1 MSGPSDFTRQ
11 PNTIPW
17 PPLLLLAGI
26 AAGAALGSWLPFAV
40 AMPAVL
46 QAAGYLL
53 IAAGIAF
60 DFSAI
65 WTMWRARTNILPHK
79 AAGTLVTNGPFR
91 LSRNPIYVGNTTTLF
106 AMAFAFSNL
115 WYVIAA
121 FVMALLVDR
130 LAIRR
135 EEIHLASRFGEA
147 WKAYASRTPRW
158 LFRNG

>member
-1 MSGPSDFTRQ
+1 MPVRPDFTER

-26 AAGAALGSWLPFAV
+26 AVGVALGAWLPIPVSPPAAV
-40 AMPAVL
+40 
-46 QAAGYLL
+46 QIAGYFL
-53 IAAGIAF
+53 IALGIAF

-79 AAGTLVTNGPFR
+79 AAGELVTSGPFR
-91 LSRNPIYVGNTTTLF
+91 LSRNPIYVGNTITLF

-115 WYVIAA
+115 WYAIAA
-121 FVMALLVDR
+121 LVMALLVDR

-135 EEIHLASRFGEA
+135 EEAHLAARFGKR
-147 WKAYASRTPRW
+147 WNAYASRTPRW
-158 LFRNG
+158 LF

>member
-1 MSGPSDFTRQ
+1 MPVRPDFTER

-26 AAGAALGSWLPFAV
+26 AAGVALGAWLPIPVSRPAAV
-40 AMPAVL
+40 
-46 QAAGYLL
+46 QIAGYFL
-53 IAAGIAF
+53 IAIGIAF

-79 AAGTLVTNGPFR
+79 AAGELLTSGPFR
-91 LSRNPIYVGNTTTLF
+91 LSRNPIYVGNTITLF

-115 WYVIAA
+115 WYAIAA
-121 FVMALLVDR
+121 LVMALLVDR

-135 EEIHLASRFGEA
+135 EEAHLAARFGKT
-147 WKAYASRTPRW
+147 WNAYASRTPRW
-158 LFRNG
+158 LL

>member
-1 MSGPSDFTRQ
+1 MPVRPDFTER

-26 AAGAALGSWLPFAV
+26 AAGVALGAWLPIPVSRPAAV
-40 AMPAVL
+40 
-46 QAAGYLL
+46 QIAGYFL
-53 IAAGIAF
+53 IALGITF

-79 AAGTLVTNGPFR
+79 AAGELVTSGPFR
-91 LSRNPIYVGNTTTLF
+91 LSRNPIYVGNTITLF

-115 WYVIAA
+115 WYAIAA
-121 FVMALLVDR
+121 LVMALLVDR

-135 EEIHLASRFGEA
+135 EEAHLAARFGKT
-147 WKAYASRTPRW
+147 WNAYASRTPRW
-158 LFRNG
+158 LF